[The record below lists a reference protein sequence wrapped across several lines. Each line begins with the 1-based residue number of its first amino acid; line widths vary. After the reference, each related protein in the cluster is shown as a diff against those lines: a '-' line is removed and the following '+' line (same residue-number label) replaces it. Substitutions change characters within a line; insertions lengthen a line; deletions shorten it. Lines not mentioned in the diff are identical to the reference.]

1 MRRLLYGLGIIV
13 ALLFAW
19 YMLHKRD
26 VKRDAQTV
34 SQTLPTDDKAK
45 VIVDDK
51 RHTVT
56 TITKRADGVLEQS
69 VQFLAPRVS
78 IETKPDGAVVVTSR
92 SFGTEFS
99 PWMGVSFDTE
109 KRART
114 TLGLNAFYV
123 KRWEFGGGL
132 SVRTSDLDPRAFM
145 DISLN
150 VYSNTL
156 LYAAIDNHKAV
167 SAGLALK
174 F

>member
-1 MRRLLYGLGIIV
+1 MRRLLYGLGIIAV
-13 ALLFAW
+13 LTVGWL
-19 YMLHKRD
+19 YLRKTERLQ
-26 VKRDAQTV
+26 DAQTV
-34 SQTLPTDDKAK
+34 SQTLPAGDKAK
-45 VIVDDK
+45 VVIDDK

-78 IETKPDGAVVVTSR
+78 IETKPDGSVVVTSR
-92 SFGTEFS
+92 PFGTELS

-114 TLGLNAFYV
+114 TLGLNIFYV

-167 SAGLALK
+167 SVGLALK